1 MKYADVEKRVAVT
14 TGAVVERDS
23 RIIRTRGAAA
33 TARTHLHVH
42 ASIEHDVRPLARL
55 LAVARDRRVL
65 TRLHQRPYRV
75 HDAQRRV
82 RVDERLKAIPYEA
95 MSGWS

>member
-1 MKYADVEKRVAVT
+1 
-14 TGAVVERDS
+14 
-23 RIIRTRGAAA
+23 
-33 TARTHLHVH
+33 
-42 ASIEHDVRPLARL
+42 
-55 LAVARDRRVL
+55 L